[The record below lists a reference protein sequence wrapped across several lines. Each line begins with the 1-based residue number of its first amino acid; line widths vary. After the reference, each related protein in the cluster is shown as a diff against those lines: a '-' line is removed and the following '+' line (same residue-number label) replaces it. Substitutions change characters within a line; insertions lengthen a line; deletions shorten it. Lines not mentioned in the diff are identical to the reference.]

1 VLLPKKLFVLEKEMQ
16 PQKKVLEEKPQ
27 GDLLEVEDARAS
39 SFFITFDT
47 NCKRTFFTLDVK
59 TRTFRIEFFVNQD
72 NLSTTLT

>member
-1 VLLPKKLFVLEKEMQ
+1 MVEFSINKLNELLNSLKGLQIKEAVSLRKRLEKEMQ

-47 NCKRTFFTLDVK
+47 NC
-59 TRTFRIEFFVNQD
+59 
-72 NLSTTLT
+72 